1 MELKH
6 QKIKTKNLFYLFKH
20 LLYAL
25 VFVSVVELIKYHLN
39 IVEPDNN
46 KLKEEF
52 MSNFIFSFFVAIC
65 LSPIIEELVFR
76 LPLIKGD
83 YFIISIVLS
92 FIFLTTS
99 SYIFVKI
106 ILSLFVALFVF
117 YQFYNHSNTLQC
129 ILIIT
134 SILAFVIIHFDNFN
148 KKDLENYGLINT
160 IFLFL
165 PQFFLAILITKIRME
180 TTFINA
186 VVFHSFYNLTILSFA
201 LFFNI

>member
-1 MELKH
+1 MKLKH
-6 QKIKTKNLFYLFKH
+6 YQIKTIKFIYLFKH

-25 VFVSVVELIKYHLN
+25 VFVFVVELLKNYLN
-39 IVEPDNN
+39 IVEPDDN
-46 KLKEEF
+46 KLKDEF
-52 MSNFIFSFFVAIC
+52 MSNFIFSFFGAIC

-83 YFIISIVLS
+83 YFIISLVLS

-99 SYIFVKI
+99 SFVFVKI
-106 ILSLFVALFVF
+106 ILSLYVGLFVF
-117 YQFYNHSNTLQC
+117 YQFYSHSNILRW
-129 ILIIT
+129 ILIVT

-148 KKDLENYGLINT
+148 TKDFEGYGLINT
-160 IFLFL
+160 IILFL

-186 VVFHSFYNLTILSFA
+186 VVFHSFYNFTILLFA

>member
-1 MELKH
+1 MEIKH
-6 QKIKTKNLFYLFKH
+6 QKIKTKNLVYLFKH

-25 VFVSVVELIKYHLN
+25 VFVSVVELLKNYLN
-39 IVEPDNN
+39 VVEPDNN

-52 MSNFIFSFFVAIC
+52 LSNFIFSFFVAIC

-83 YFIISIVLS
+83 YFIISIILS

-106 ILSLFVALFVF
+106 ILSLFVGLFIF
-117 YQFYNHSNTLQC
+117 YQFYTHSNTLRY

-134 SILAFVIIHFDNFN
+134 SILAFVLIHFDNFN
-148 KKDLENYGLINT
+148 AKDLESYGLINT
-160 IFLFL
+160 IILFL

>member
-148 KKDLENYGLINT
+148 
-160 IFLFL
+160 
-165 PQFFLAILITKIRME
+165 TKEVRK
-180 TTFINA
+180 
-186 VVFHSFYNLTILSFA
+186 LLKGK
-201 LFFNI
+201 

>member
-106 ILSLFVALFVF
+106 ILSLFVALFIF

-148 KKDLENYGLINT
+148 TKDLENYGLINT